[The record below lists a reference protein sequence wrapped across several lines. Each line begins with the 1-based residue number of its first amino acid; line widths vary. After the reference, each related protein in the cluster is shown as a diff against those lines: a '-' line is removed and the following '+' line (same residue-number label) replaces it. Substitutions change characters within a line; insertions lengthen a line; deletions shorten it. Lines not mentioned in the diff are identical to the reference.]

1 MINLRTMKYKSILFI
16 LSVILIYSP
25 ELIAQH
31 QMGPSTMNQ
40 TQESLD
46 PANKPLQYRNV
57 GPSRGGRVTAVCG
70 VIHQPN
76 IFYMGATGGGLWK
89 SADYGY
95 HWKNI
100 SDGYFASPSIGAI
113 AVYQENPDIVY
124 VGTGSDGIRSNVI
137 VGKGM
142 YKSTDAGH
150 SWSFIG
156 LRNAGQIGSVIIHPA
171 NPNLVFAAVIGQP
184 FRKLEGRGIF
194 RTRDGGNNWEKVF
207 FLSDSVGAVDL
218 EFAPDNPDVIY
229 AAMWRGERKPWT
241 IISGGAEDGIFKS
254 ADGGN
259 TWNRKTEGLPT
270 GLIGKIDFAI
280 SADKPERVW
289 ALIQASGGQ
298 EGLYLS
304 DDYAESWVKI
314 DMPSRTHTSIM
325 YRPFYF
331 TNITANPKNA
341 DQIFSGTKIFWT
353 SYDGG
358 KTWET
363 LPVTHSDHHD
373 LWINPDDP
381 MVMIEGNDGGA
392 AVSRDGGQTWSTL
405 FNQPTAE
412 LYNCDVD
419 DRYPYYLYS
428 GQQDN
433 STICVPSHAPG
444 LNVLRSNDNHGLD
457 EVMYW
462 ERIGGCETGPAVPK
476 PGDPN
481 IVYANCKGQFSVY
494 NRTTGKEQ
502 LYYVGA
508 ESLYGNHPSD
518 ITYRFQRVT
527 PIEVSPH
534 DPDVVY
540 YGSQFLHKTVDGGR
554 TWETISPDL
563 TANKEEFRM
572 RSGGP
577 IDEDISG
584 EEYYAVIY
592 AIQESPLQK
601 GVIWTGSNDGLFF
614 VTVDG
619 GKTWKNVT
627 PDMPPG
633 GRVSNIDASPHDP
646 AKAYYAVYRDY
657 LGDDKPYLYKTEDYG
672 ESWTKITDGKNGIPD
687 DFATRVVREDPNR
700 EGLLFAGTEFGM
712 FVSLDDGQTWES
724 FQRNLPITPVSD
736 LNFIRKDL
744 ALSTMGRSFWIL
756 DDITPLHEFSFEDSK
771 SIRLFTPRDIH
782 IPEVNIYFTLTENP
796 SEDPISFEF
805 WRDKSLIYENQVSLD
820 NLGRDDWGINKF
832 SWDLRYYLE
841 DGNRKFRGPLVA
853 PGEYTVKMKIG
864 EQVLEKDFL
873 FETDPELLNSGT
885 TAEDLKEQEALS
897 LKVAKLV
904 VEIKDEIRRLEKE
917 MLQTKNKKKKEE
929 LSMKLSTLQKGPKR
943 YDKPMLIEH
952 AEYLYDMVSETQQ
965 KLGKDAFE
973 RYAGLLEQWTK

>member
-1 MINLRTMKYKSILFI
+1 MKYKSILIVFI
-16 LSVILIYSP
+16 VLLMCPPDLS
-25 ELIAQH
+25 AQGH
-31 QMGPSTMNQ
+31 MGSFSGNS
-40 TQESLD
+40 QESLD
-46 PANKPLQYRNV
+46 PGKRPLQYRNV

-70 VIHQPN
+70 ITSQPN

-89 SADYGY
+89 TTDFGY

-100 SDGYFASPSIGAI
+100 SDGYYASPSIGAI
-113 AVYQENPDIVY
+113 AVYQNDPNILY

-142 YKSTDAGH
+142 YKSTDAGKT
-150 SWSFIG
+150 WSFIG
-156 LRNAGQIGSVIIHPA
+156 LSNAGQIGSVIIHPA
-171 NPNLVFAAVIGQP
+171 NPDLVYAAVIGQP
-184 FRKLEGRGIF
+184 FRKSEERGIY
-194 RTRDGGNNWEKVF
+194 RTMDGGSNWKRVF

-218 EFAPDNPDVIY
+218 EFAPDNPDMIY

-254 ADGGN
+254 IDGGN
-259 TWNRKTEGLPT
+259 TWHRKAKGLPS
-270 GLIGKIDFAI
+270 GLIGKIDFAV

-289 ALIQASGGQ
+289 ALIQASDGA
-298 EGLYLS
+298 EGLYCS
-304 DDYAESWVKI
+304 DDYAESWIHVT
-314 DMPSRTHTSIM
+314 MPEPTHTSIM

-331 TNITANPKNA
+331 TNITANPRDA

-358 KTWET
+358 KSWER

-373 LWINPDDP
+373 LWINPQDP
-381 MVMIEGNDGGA
+381 MIMIEGNDGGA

-412 LYNCDVD
+412 LYNCDID

-433 STICVPSHAPG
+433 TTICIPSRQPE
-444 LNVLRSNDNHGLD
+444 LNVLNSNDHHGLND
-457 EVMYW
+457 VVFW
-462 ERIGGCETGPAVPK
+462 ENVGGCETGPAVPK

-494 NRTTGKEQ
+494 NRTTGVEQ
-502 LYYVGA
+502 LYFIGA

-534 DPDVVY
+534 DPNTVY

-584 EEYYAVIY
+584 EEYYAVLY
-592 AIQESPLQK
+592 AIQESPIQQ
-601 GVIWTGSNDGLFF
+601 GVIWTGSNDGLFH
-614 VTVDG
+614 VTKDG
-619 GKTWKNVT
+619 GKNWEDVT
-627 PDMPPG
+627 PDMPEG
-633 GRVSNIDASPHDP
+633 GRVSNIEASPHNP
-646 AKAYYAVYRDY
+646 SKAYYAVYRDY
-657 LGDDKPYLYKTEDYG
+657 LGDDRPYLYKTEDYG
-672 ESWTKITDGKNGIPD
+672 KSWNLMTDGTNGIPD
-687 DFATRVVREDPNR
+687 DYPTRVVREDPDR

-712 FVSLDDGQTWES
+712 FISLDDGKTWKS
-724 FQRNLPITPVSD
+724 FQRNLPVTPVSD

-756 DDITPLHEFSFEDSK
+756 DDLSPLHEFNFENTK
-771 SIRLFTPRDIH
+771 SIRLFTPRDIYQH
-782 IPEVNIYFTLTENP
+782 DQNIHFTLAEYP
-796 SEDPISFEF
+796 SEGIVTFEF
-805 WRDKSLIYENQVSLD
+805 RRDGSLIYTKDESLD
-820 NLGRDDWGINKF
+820 NLARDEWGIYKF
-832 SWDLRYYLE
+832 TWDMRHYLV
-841 DGNRKFRGPLVA
+841 DGNGVYKGPLAA
-853 PGEYTVKMKIG
+853 PGEYTVVMKFDDKIFR
-864 EQVLEKDFL
+864 QAFV
-873 FETDPELLNSGT
+873 FEINPELALSGT
-885 TAEDLKEQEALS
+885 TVDDLEEQEELS
-897 LKVAKLV
+897 LKVARLV
-904 VEIKDEIRRLEKE
+904 VEIRKEIRKLEKE
-917 MLQTKNKKKKEE
+917 ISHTKNKKKREE
-929 LSMKLSTLQKGPKR
+929 LIGKLSILQKGPKR
-943 YDKPMLIEH
+943 YDKPMLLDH
-952 AEYLYDMVSETQQ
+952 TEYLFEMVSETQQ
-965 KLGKDAFE
+965 KLGSDAFE
-973 RYAGLLEQWTK
+973 RYETLLEQWDQYNEL